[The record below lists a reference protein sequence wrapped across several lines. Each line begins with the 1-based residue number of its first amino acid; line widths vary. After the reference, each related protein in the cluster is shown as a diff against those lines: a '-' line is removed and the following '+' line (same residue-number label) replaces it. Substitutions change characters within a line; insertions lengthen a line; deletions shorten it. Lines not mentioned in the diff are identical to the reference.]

1 MRFTEHELTVGV
13 EAVARTLHRAT
24 RPPWRR
30 RDADD
35 AFAGLDRAARYR
47 HLAAA
52 GEVVLPVLLAL
63 PDRPTV
69 GRSPQFDA
77 EEWRAAAAEGGR
89 QVLERRRPGAWDAM
103 PEKRRART
111 VASST
116 ALARIA
122 LEAMPP
128 RSDPDALTPPDGPHG
143 L

>member
-13 EAVARTLHRAT
+13 EAVARTLHRAA

-30 RDADD
+30 RVAADT
-35 AFAGLDRAARYR
+35 FADLDRAARYR

-63 PDRPTV
+63 PERPTV

-77 EEWRAAAAEGGR
+77 AEWRAAATEGAR
-89 QVLERRRPGAWDAM
+89 QTLERRRPGGWDAM

-111 VASST
+111 AASAV

-122 LEAMPP
+122 VEAMPP
-128 RSDPDALTPPDGPHG
+128 RSDPDALT
-143 L
+143 